1 MKLHVCSW
9 FSVDT
14 HTLVIFGGYV
24 VLLFASRLV
33 YVQKLSQLIYKG
45 SYLLQQHSVQSLSR
59 VWLFVT
65 PWTAARQASLS
76 ITNSQSMLKLRSIE
90 LVMPSSRL
98 MLCHPLLLPS
108 IFPSITVFSKWV
120 SSLHQVARSISI
132 SPSSEYSGL
141 IPLGLTETAR
151 AIGL

>member
-59 VWLFVT
+59 V
-65 PWTAARQASLS
+65 
-76 ITNSQSMLKLRSIE
+76 
-90 LVMPSSRL
+90 
-98 MLCHPLLLPS
+98 
-108 IFPSITVFSKWV
+108 
-120 SSLHQVARSISI
+120 
-132 SPSSEYSGL
+132 
-141 IPLGLTETAR
+141 
-151 AIGL
+151 